1 VKKISISFLLVAAL
15 VSLLW
20 LPNLFT
26 KGMFMDGVYHALFA
40 HNLVHGIGGFW
51 TPQTADYAHPSYW
64 DNPQL
69 SEYFLSLWYNVLGDY
84 YWVEKLY
91 SLFSAL
97 IQLVLISL
105 LWKIYFS
112 ERADIEKYSW
122 LPCLLFLVI
131 PLTSW
136 CYSSNLMENVM
147 SVFTTSS
154 VIAFLIFLRTGK
166 NLVLYSIVGGCL
178 IFLALLTKGPVA
190 LFPLAV
196 PFFFIWSEESFN
208 WKKSFLYML
217 VQFAV
222 MAVIFAFVFSIDA
235 PKNFLHHYLEVQLLP
250 NLNHQTKTNTTHFA
264 ILLQLLIALF
274 PLLVLSVIVFFI
286 NRKKVIADK
295 LLLSAALIFIAI
307 GLSASIPIML
317 SAKQNKHY
325 LLPSLPLFAI
335 GFACFIF
342 PIVKWIE
349 EKFSEQVNEK
359 VSKTAKVACVI
370 VIGACFCLSIKNAGS
385 YSRDEVLLTDIEKI
399 QALVENENVIRA
411 DWSFYSDW
419 ALRVNL
425 NRHYDKR
432 ICMPDEAAETNFYLT
447 KSNEWG
453 DRLPSTALKVYSGK
467 KFDLYKF

>member
-1 VKKISISFLLVAAL
+1 MKKISLSPLIVFAFACA
-15 VSLLW
+15 LW

-69 SEYFLSLWYNVLGDY
+69 SEYFLSLWYKLLGDY

-97 IQLVLISL
+97 IQLVLISS
-105 LWKIYFS
+105 LWRIYFAD
-112 ERADIEKYSW
+112 RAEAKKYSW

-154 VIAFLIFLRTGK
+154 VIAFLIFLRRGK
-166 NLVLYSIVGGCL
+166 NLVLYSVIGGSL

-196 PFFFIWSEESFN
+196 PFFFIWSQESFN

-235 PKNFLHHYLEVQLLP
+235 SKNFLHHYLEVQLLP
-250 NLNHQTKTNTTHFA
+250 NLNHQSKDNTSHFA
-264 ILLQLLIALF
+264 ILLQLLLALS
-274 PLLVLSVIVFFI
+274 PLLVLSLITFFI
-286 NRKKVIADK
+286 GRKRAIEDK
-295 LLLSAALIFIAI
+295 IFLSNALIFITI

-325 LLPSLPLFAI
+325 LLPSLPLFAV

-342 PIVKWIE
+342 PIVKLIE

-370 VIGACFCLSIKNAGS
+370 VIGVCLCLSIKNTGS
-385 YSRDEVLLTDIEKI
+385 YSRDETLLIDIEQI
-399 QALVENENVIRA
+399 QLLVENENVIRA
-411 DWSFYSDW
+411 DWSLYSDW

-425 NRHYDKR
+425 NRWYDKK
-432 ICMPDEAAETNFYLT
+432 ICMPDEIAETNFYLT

>member
-1 VKKISISFLLVAAL
+1 MKKISISFLVVATL

-20 LPNLFT
+20 VPNLFT

-97 IQLVLISL
+97 IQLVLISS

-147 SVFTTSS
+147 SVFTTAS
-154 VIAFLIFLRTGK
+154 VIVFLIFLRRGK
-166 NLVLYSIVGGCL
+166 NLVLYSSIGGSL

-208 WKKSFLYML
+208 WKQSFLYMTI
-217 VQFAV
+217 QFAV
-222 MAVIFAFVFSIDA
+222 TVAIFAFVFSMEV
-235 PKNFLHHYLEVQLLP
+235 PKNFLQHYLKVQLLP

-264 ILLQLLIALF
+264 ILLQLLIALS

-335 GFACFIF
+335 GFACLIF
-342 PIVKWIE
+342 PLVKSLE
-349 EKFSEQVNEK
+349 EKLKKQINEK
-359 VSKTAKVACVI
+359 ASIGIKAACLI
-370 VIGACFCLSIKNAGS
+370 VMSVCFCLSIKNAAS
-385 YSRDEVLLTDIEKI
+385 YSRDETMLIDIEKI

-411 DWSFYSDW
+411 DWSLYSDW

-425 NRHYDKR
+425 NRHYDKK
-432 ICMPDEAAETNFYLT
+432 ICMPDEIAETNFYLT

-453 DRLPSTALKVYSGK
+453 DRLPPTAQKIYSGK
-467 KFDLYKF
+467 KFDLYQF